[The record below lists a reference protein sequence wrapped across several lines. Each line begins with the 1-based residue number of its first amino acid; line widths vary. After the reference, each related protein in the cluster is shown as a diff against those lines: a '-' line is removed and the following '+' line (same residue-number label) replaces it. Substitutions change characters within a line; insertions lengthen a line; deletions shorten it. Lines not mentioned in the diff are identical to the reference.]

1 MGSNRSGAALQPLIL
16 ALRDDNAD
24 VRVVAAGA
32 LALIRDPRAVDPL
45 IETWDIDLNSFA
57 MEIVLNQRLAPGH
70 SRRLEFVERE
80 LDERV
85 DEEPGLKEFLR
96 DRSLSGD
103 LAEEEARFLGSL
115 RFKGKRPTP
124 LYYYRALQNLRDPLH
139 FRDE

>member
-1 MGSNRSGAALQPLIL
+1 MTQKEKSMSDVKRIVENALDAGVAIPAFNIPYLPMMEP
-16 ALRDDNAD
+16 
-24 VRVVAAGA
+24 VVK
-32 LALIRDPRAVDPL
+32 AVA
-45 IETWDIDLNSFA
+45 DLNSFA
-57 MEIVLNQRLAPGH
+57 MEIVLNRRLAPGH

-96 DRSLSGD
+96 NRDLSGD
-103 LAEEEARFLGSL
+103 LAEEEARFLRSM
-115 RFKGKRPTP
+115 RFKAKRPTP